1 MSSNLAVFD
10 IDNTLIRG
18 STIFE
23 LGLEFRKN
31 DLVSLRDV
39 CSMFFNNVRYRLS
52 SYENNTTEI
61 KERTLSI
68 IKGVPISD
76 IDNMIDRV
84 IDRVMK
90 KQIYK
95 KSLNLIEEH
104 KAANDTIYLATAGPK
119 YIATKLSD
127 CLGLS
132 GAIGTDIEIKDGICT
147 GNLIGTVK
155 HGIEKAKAIRE
166 LIVKNSL
173 ENKTLYCYSDSIKD
187 LPMLNESKVPIVVN
201 PDKKLKKIAMNNNW
215 SVYNTKNILDNK
227 FLVVCSNIK
236 SFIKS

>member
-1 MSSNLAVFD
+1 MSSNLAIFD

-31 DLVSLRDV
+31 NLVSLRDL

-61 KERTLSI
+61 KERTLCI
-68 IKGVPISD
+68 IKGVPLSD

-84 IDRVMK
+84 IDRILN
-90 KQIYK
+90 KQIYR
-95 KSLNLIEEH
+95 KSLNLIEKH
-104 KAANDTIYLATAGPK
+104 KASNDTIYLATAGPK
-119 YIATKLSD
+119 YIANRLSD

-132 GAIGTDIEIKDGICT
+132 GAIGTEIEIKDGICT

-155 HGIEKAKAIRE
+155 QGVEKAKAIRE
-166 LIVKNSL
+166 LIIKNSF
-173 ENKTLYCYSDSIKD
+173 ENKILYCYSDSIKD
-187 LPMLNESKVPIVVN
+187 LPMLNESKVPIAVN
-201 PDKKLKKIAMNNNW
+201 PDKKLRKIAMNNNW
-215 SVYNTKNILDNK
+215 SIYNTKNLFDNK
-227 FLVVCSNIK
+227 ILVVCSNIK